1 MCSKHTYLSVFT
13 GVPQPESKKQ
23 SRIVYF
29 DLETTGIDHS
39 TQHEG
44 VEICSIAASTRFKER
59 HFKSFLTPTCNFQ
72 IGATRLNGM
81 KLTDGKLYKHNEPV
95 RNAANIKEGLQNFLK
110 WLSDL
115 INEQT
120 VDKIVLVRNISPTK
134 DKSF

>member
-1 MCSKHTYLSVFT
+1 MSKHTYLSVFT

-23 SRIVYF
+23 SRIVFF

-44 VEICSIAASTRFKER
+44 VEICSIAASTRSKKR

-95 RNAANIKEGLQNFLK
+95 RNAVNIKKGLQNFLE
-110 WLSDL
+110 WVSDL

-134 DKSF
+134 D

>member
-1 MCSKHTYLSVFT
+1 
-13 GVPQPESKKQ
+13 
-23 SRIVYF
+23 
-29 DLETTGIDHS
+29 
-39 TQHEG
+39 
-44 VEICSIAASTRFKER
+44 
-59 HFKSFLTPTCNFQ
+59 
-72 IGATRLNGM
+72 M

-95 RNAANIKEGLQNFLK
+95 RNAVNIKEGLQNFLE